1 MDTRL
6 YNTFKSKNAT
16 NLARP
21 ILKSSY
27 KVLLGK
33 VLSVT
38 LKQGVHFLG
47 AVEFLGTF
55 NLQIDITLVTS
66 WENLQ
71 SNIF

>member
-21 ILKSSY
+21 ILKSPY
-27 KVLLGK
+27 KVLLEK

-38 LKQGVHFLG
+38 LKQAVHFLR

-66 WENLQ
+66 
-71 SNIF
+71 